1 MRMPLI
7 AAVVMLAVLLTPS
20 AAYTFK
26 GDAVSYKG
34 TPVNFCPSASGQAK
48 DCDASAAASLF
59 CRSVGYVSATKF
71 SGPVPADSTVAL
83 QVMADG
89 KPRLIW
95 TTTAAMIEGCQ
106 SNDGKACSTFSS
118 IECVGARTYANPV
131 IDGKPLD
138 WCMTTADGTKACGKD
153 AANGWCVR
161 TSSFRGVVA
170 VSGPVR
176 TALDTVQ
183 LDGSGRDA
191 KPACNGKGGGCQA
204 FQNITCGFD

>member
-1 MRMPLI
+1 
-7 AAVVMLAVLLTPS
+7 MLLQ
-20 AAYTFK
+20 
-26 GDAVSYKG
+26 GI
-34 TPVNFCPSASGQAK
+34 PVNFCPSASGQAK

-89 KPRLIW
+89 KLLPAW
-95 TTTAAMIEGCQ
+95 TTTAAMIEGCGAEV
-106 SNDGKACSTFSS
+106 GKTCSTFSS
-118 IECVGARTYANPV
+118 VDCVGARTYANPV

-138 WCMTTADGTKACGKD
+138 WCMTDPNGAKVCGKD

-161 TSSFRGVVA
+161 TFSFRGVVA
-170 VSGPVR
+170 VSGPMR

-183 LDGSGRDA
+183 LGADGKDA
-191 KPACNGKGGGCQA
+191 KLACNGKQGGCQT